1 MNKQNH
7 MSSCS
12 CSISDIMKYQDGVL
26 EISVPIKITATN
38 PPANTPSMTVQ
49 AGTLQV
55 NGLVSADTMAVN
67 NSGDQ
72 ALVVKGAATFGEDF
86 NGKEVIKIYQTSSPL
101 TANTCQKSNN
111 TCTGLGY
118 QCTTDNDCRLCY
130 GLDFKEDNSII
141 SEEQILVVANESEC
155 GRQFTKDS

>member
-1 MNKQNH
+1 
-7 MSSCS
+7 
-12 CSISDIMKYQDGVL
+12 MKYQDGVL

-38 PPANTPSMTVQ
+38 PPSNTPRPSITVE

-86 NGKEVIKIYQTSSPL
+86 NGKEIIQIYQTTSPI
-101 TANTCQKSNN
+101 TAYTCQKSNN
-111 TCTGLGY
+111 TCTGPGY

-130 GLDFKEDNSII
+130 GLDFKEDNSSII
-141 SEEQILVVANESEC
+141 SEEQILVIANPSDC
-155 GRQFTKDS
+155 GRQYTTDS